1 MRRDAGI
8 AALCGGLYWLNRLW
22 LRHVTSGW
30 ARWFLV
36 CYFSDLLA
44 GLMLPALVDG
54 MLLAAGRRGI
64 THARQVV
71 PLLLLAG
78 LVWECLAPLWKAG
91 AVFDPWDFLAYQV
104 GGGLYLL
111 LRRSK

>member
-54 MLLAAGRRGI
+54 MLLAD
-64 THARQVV
+64 ARQVG
-71 PLLLLAG
+71 PLLQLAG
-78 LVWECLAPLWKAG
+78 LVGECRAPRWKAG
-91 AVFDPWDFLAYQV
+91 AVVDPWDFLAYQV